1 MTKQLEPWW
10 SMLLRWFLFSFLL
23 ISPLFAGD
31 LIEFYAK
38 HLDAEG
44 TKVQAE
50 GDVLI
55 IYQDSYI
62 SADRAT
68 YDSNSTELE
77 LSGNVVTLK
86 GSEYQF
92 VGEYVKINLDKK
104 EREIS
109 PFYMLDKPSKVWLSS
124 QKSKSCESTI
134 DIEKGII
141 SGCEPSDPL
150 WEIYFSSSDYNI
162 ETKWINI
169 YNARFHF
176 GGIPLLYIPYFGY
189 SLDRSRRTGLLI
201 PSFGVSS
208 SEGFYYEQPL
218 YIVLGKSADLEL
230 RPQMRTLRGQGLYGT
245 FRFADSKSSKG
256 SLTLGYFR
264 EKENYFLD
272 NNLQNDKHYGFGFKY
287 QNTRVLENWFGLDLD
302 GQSGLYSDIQWMNDV
317 DYINLSSNDTIN
329 TVTSNQVYSRVNLFY
344 NEEDDYYGAYLKYYL
359 DLNPQD
365 PDKRKVTIQK
375 LPILQYHHYLDSY
388 LAQHLYYT
396 LNTNAN
402 NYVRQDGKEGTE
414 VEVDIP
420 VTLQTSLFDDYL
432 NVAYKAQLYGRMI
445 DFRGEPDVNVTQ
457 GIYERGYYGS
467 LSHMVNISTYLTKGY
482 TDYSHTIGFSA
493 TYTKFGNDKK
503 SGYYDLVAND
513 CTSDIPSN
521 PKDCEFY
528 TLSNVEDNVALGFT
542 QYIIDDSGKEKIYH
556 RLSQPILLSST
567 NTQEEGL
574 GDFENEFRWSI
585 TDSISFYDDTFYSF
599 QRNEWAKTLN
609 TLRYQ
614 DKAFNIGFSYLYEN
628 KAYRDTIEPYTNY
641 LNVDASYR
649 YNSHYKYFGKY
660 AFDAENSI
668 KKYAEIGFL
677 YTKRCWDFGMRYVEN
692 NRPILLNGGITSS
705 VFDRYVYFTIIL
717 KPLGGSEVNYRTT
730 DTLKSQ

>member
-1 MTKQLEPWW
+1 
-10 SMLLRWFLFSFLL
+10 MLLRCFLFSFLL
-23 ISPLFAGD
+23 IAPLSAGD

-44 TKVQAE
+44 SKVQAE

-62 SADRAT
+62 SADKAS

-109 PFYMLDKPSKVWLSS
+109 PFYMLEKSSKVWLSS

-150 WEIYFSSSDYNI
+150 WEIYFTSSDYNI
-162 ETKWINI
+162 DTKWINI

-201 PSFGVSS
+201 PSFGISS

-230 RPQMRTLRGQGLYGT
+230 RPQVRTLRGQGLYGT
-245 FRFADSKSSKG
+245 FRFADSKYSKG
-256 SLTLGYFR
+256 SLTLGYFG
-264 EKENYFLD
+264 EKENYFLQ

-287 QNTRVLENWFGLDLD
+287 QNTRVLENWFGMDLD

-344 NEEDDYYGAYLKYYL
+344 NEEDSYYGAYLKYYL
-359 DLNPQD
+359 DLNPQN
-365 PDKRKVTIQK
+365 PEKRKVTIQK

-414 VEVDIP
+414 LEVDIP
-420 VTLQTSLFDDYL
+420 VTLQTSLFNDYI

-445 DFRGEPDVNVTQ
+445 DFRGEADANVTD
-457 GIYERGYYGS
+457 GIYERGYYGR
-467 LSHMVNISTYLTKGY
+467 LSHIVDVSTYLTKGY
-482 TDYSHTIGFSA
+482 EKYAHTIGFTA

-503 SGYYDLVAND
+503 SGYYGLVAND

-528 TLSNVEDNVALGFT
+528 TLSNIEDNVALGFT
-542 QYIIDDSGKEKIYH
+542 QYIIDNSGKEKIYH
-556 RLSQPILLSST
+556 RLSQPILLSTT

-574 GDFENEFRWSI
+574 GNFENEFRWSI
-585 TDSISFYDDTFYSF
+585 TDNISFYDDTFYSF

-649 YNSHYKYFGKY
+649 YNNHYKYFGKY

-677 YTKRCWDFGMRYVEN
+677 YTKRCWDFGLRYVEN

-705 VFDRYVYFTIIL
+705 VYDRYVYFTIIL

-730 DTLKSQ
+730 DKLISR